1 MSTTTQLIVDMIL
14 GEVSNPMLA
23 LNLTMDVN
31 KAFFSILGDSETY
44 ALRDVAATIATYGA
58 WPADAFDWEMLVE
71 LAKNE
76 NVIITKGMVFSKDV
90 WS

>member
-14 GEVSNPMLA
+14 GEVSNPILA
-23 LNLTMDVN
+23 LNMTVEVN
-31 KAFFSILGDSETY
+31 KAYFEILGDSEMY
-44 ALRDVAATIATYGA
+44 ALQDVAATIAAYGA

-71 LAKNE
+71 LAKND
-76 NVIITKGMVFSKDV
+76 NVVITKGMVFSKDI

>member
-14 GEVSNPMLA
+14 GEVSNPILA

-31 KAFFSILGDSETY
+31 KAYFSILGNSKTY

-71 LAKNE
+71 LAN
-76 NVIITKGMVFSKDV
+76 NDQVIITNGMVYSRDV
-90 WS
+90 WE